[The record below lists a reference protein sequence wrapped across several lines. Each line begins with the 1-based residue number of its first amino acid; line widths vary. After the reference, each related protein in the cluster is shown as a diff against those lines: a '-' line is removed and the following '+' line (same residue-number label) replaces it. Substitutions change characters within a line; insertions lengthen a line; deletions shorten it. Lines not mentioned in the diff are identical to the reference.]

1 MSVTAADLLRLPS
14 LRQATVIGGHRG
26 LTKIVSSVS
35 VLESIDPENL
45 TEGMFGTGEYI
56 GSEIVITGFIN
67 CANDVECQC
76 ANIRRLAEGGEV
88 GLILFYVGIFIPEV
102 DERLIKLADELDFVL
117 IQMPAVRNLR
127 YSEVINDVMNYIF
140 NDREKNE
147 SIVTDVLARMSVL
160 PKQKRTVNTVLRMI
174 SDRVLASIILTN
186 ESFEVLNQLAWP
198 QGIEEQL
205 PLQPKELRRYAE
217 FEEVQ
222 EFAGIKNSRIYPFY
236 FYADGGVQMHL
247 FVVKEGEILSQMVQE
262 QIVDIVRIC
271 MNIWGKGHGTIAV
284 RELIRAI
291 LQDDPIKMRRLS
303 DIFHID
309 VESIHEMWIVRGDEL
324 PKKMET
330 ICANLKTHAK
340 TVIADIYE
348 QQLILFTSTLHSE
361 KTANEIIGEM
371 LKEEVSLSRCSAL
384 QTTKDVRRAYLCH
397 QKYFENAKKIYPERK
412 CLSFGDLEYTKMCC
426 ELIEQGEDAISR
438 HKEYLKELQA
448 SSTEWD
454 AVKTLAV
461 YLLDADGSVT
471 RTAENLYLHKNTVKY
486 RLKMIADTFGFK
498 PDKMP
503 ESMYLYQALAIYRLM
518 N

>member
-1 MSVTAADLLRLPS
+1 MSVTVADLLSLPS
-14 LRQATVIGGHRG
+14 LRQAKVIGGHKG

-35 VLESIDPENL
+35 VLESIDPSNL

-67 CANDVECQC
+67 CAEDIECQC

-88 GLILFYVGIFIPEV
+88 GLILFYVGIFMPKV
-102 DERLIKLADELDFVL
+102 DDRLIKLADELEFVL
-117 IQMPAVRNLR
+117 IQMPSVRNLR
-127 YSEVINDVMNYIF
+127 YSEVINDVMKYIF
-140 NDREKNE
+140 NDREKNV
-147 SIVTDVLARMSVL
+147 SIVTDVLARVSVL

-186 ESFEVLNQLAWP
+186 EAFEVLNLLAWP
-198 QGIEEQL
+198 QGLEEQL
-205 PLQPKELRRYAE
+205 KIQLKDLRKYAALD
-217 FEEVQ
+217 EVQ
-222 EFAGIKNSRIYPFY
+222 KFDEIENSRLYHFQ
-236 FYADGGVQMHL
+236 FYADGGVMMHL
-247 FVVKEGEILSQMVQE
+247 FVLKEGEVLGQKVLE

-309 VESIHEMWIVRGDEL
+309 VESIHEMWIVRGDGIEQRL
-324 PKKMET
+324 EP
-330 ICANLKTHAK
+330 ICESIKAHTK

-361 KTANEIIGEM
+361 KTAEELIQGIA
-371 LKEEVSLSRCSAL
+371 KEGVLLSRCSAL
-384 QTTKDVRRAYLCH
+384 QTTGDVRRAYLCH
-397 QKYFENAKKIYPERK
+397 QKHFEDARKIYPEQK
-412 CLSFGDLEYTKMCC
+412 WMSLGDLEYAKSCC
-426 ELIEQGEDAISR
+426 ELIEQGEAVIYR
-438 HKEYLKELQA
+438 HKKYLETLQ
-448 SSTEWD
+448 SSSGEWD
-454 AVKTLAV
+454 AVHTLGV
-461 YLLDADGSVT
+461 YLLDAEQSVT
-471 RTAENLYLHKNTVKY
+471 RTAEKLFLHKNTVKY
-486 RLKMIADTFGFK
+486 RLKMIADTLGFK

-503 ESMYLYQALAIYRLM
+503 ESIYLYQALAIHRLM